1 MSAITNLSA
10 QGIKEICECQS
21 PATELRDVYYIL
33 QVTEVK
39 LFTQMDNK
47 KNIKAR

>member
-1 MSAITNLSA
+1 MSAITSLNSH
-10 QGIKEICECQS
+10 GIKEICESQN
-21 PATELRDVYYIL
+21 PAAELRDSYFVL
-33 QVTEVK
+33 QVIEVK